1 MFNNNYLKMKKLTV
15 VLFVVLFLAVAVL
28 YFFQFKSN
36 NKAGKANTSGSINEM
51 PRQGIVY
58 VNIDSVIF
66 NFKMFT
72 DRKNELMSKQKNAE
86 AELNSKG
93 TQYQN
98 GVKDYQDKFNKGL
111 ITRATAAE
119 MEQGLLQQQQEL
131 VTLRD
136 KLQSNLVEE
145 EQVMNRQ
152 ILDYITKFIEDNKT
166 QYDYQ
171 FILGKSFGGP
181 VLYSNSSLEITQKLL
196 TAINKKYQTEKK

>member
-1 MFNNNYLKMKKLTV
+1 MKKLSV

-28 YFFQFKSN
+28 YFLHFKASN
-36 NKAGKANTSGSINEM
+36 KTSKAITAGSINEM
-51 PRQGIVY
+51 PGQGIVY

-66 NFKMFT
+66 NFQMFT
-72 DRKNELMSKQKNAE
+72 DRRDELMTKQKNAE
-86 AELNSKG
+86 AELTSKG
-93 TQYQN
+93 TLYEK
-98 GVKDYQDKFNKGL
+98 GVKDYQDKVNKGL
-111 ITRATAAE
+111 VTRATAAQ

-152 ILDYITKFIEDNKT
+152 ILEYITKFIEENKT

-181 VLYSNSSLEITQKLL
+181 VLYSNSSLEITQQLL
-196 TAINKKYQTEKK
+196 MALNKKYKTEKK

>member
-1 MFNNNYLKMKKLTV
+1 
-15 VLFVVLFLAVAVL
+15 
-28 YFFQFKSN
+28 
-36 NKAGKANTSGSINEM
+36 M
-51 PRQGIVY
+51 PGQGIVY

-66 NFKMFT
+66 NFDMFT
-72 DRKNELMSKQKNAE
+72 DRREELMLKQKNAE

-93 TQYQN
+93 TQYEK
-98 GVKDYQDKFNKGL
+98 GVKDYQEKMNKGL
-111 ITRATAAE
+111 VTRAVGAQ

-152 ILDYITKFIEDNKT
+152 VLDYITSYLEANKT
-166 QYDYQ
+166 KYDYQ

-181 VLYSNSSLEITQKLL
+181 ILYSNSSLDLTNQLL
-196 TAINKKYQTEKK
+196 TDLNIKYQSEKK

>member
-1 MFNNNYLKMKKLTV
+1 MKKLTV
-15 VLFVVLFLAVAVL
+15 ILFVVLFLAVAVL
-28 YFFQFKSN
+28 YFFQFKGN
-36 NKAGKANTSGSINEM
+36 NKANKIYVSGTINEM
-51 PRQGIVY
+51 PGQGIVY

-72 DRKNELMSKQKNAE
+72 DRKNDLMSKQKNAE
-86 AELNSKG
+86 AELNSKSAL
-93 TQYQN
+93 YQN
-98 GVKDYQDKFNKGL
+98 GVKDYQDKVNKGPV
-111 ITRATAAE
+111 TRATAAD

-131 VTLRD
+131 VNLRD

-166 QYDYQ
+166 QYNYQ

-181 VLYSNSSLEITQKLL
+181 VLYSNSSLEITQQLL
-196 TAINKKYQTEKK
+196 TALNKKYQTEKK

>member
-1 MFNNNYLKMKKLTV
+1 MKKISV
-15 VLFVVLFLAVAVL
+15 ALFVVLFLAVAVL
-28 YFFQFKSN
+28 YFLQFKNN
-36 NKAGKANTSGSINEM
+36 NKSGKTSNSGSITEM
-51 PRQGIVY
+51 PGQGIVY

-66 NFKMFT
+66 NFDMFT
-72 DRKNELMSKQKNAE
+72 DRRDELMAKQKNAE

-93 TQYQN
+93 TQYEK
-98 GVKDYQDKFNKGL
+98 GVKDYQDKVNKGL
-111 ITRATAAE
+111 VTRATAAQ
-119 MEQGLLQQQQEL
+119 MEQALLQQQQEL

-152 ILDYITKFIEDNKT
+152 ILEYITKFIEDNKT

-181 VLYSNSSLEITQKLL
+181 VLYSNSSLDLTQQLL
-196 TAINKKYQTEKK
+196 KALNTKYLSEKK

>member
-1 MFNNNYLKMKKLTV
+1 MKKLSV
-15 VLFVVLFLAVAVL
+15 ALFAVLFLAVAVL
-28 YFFQFKSN
+28 YFLQFKSN
-36 NKAGKANTSGSINEM
+36 NKSGKVSTKGNISEM
-51 PRQGIVY
+51 PKLGIVY

-66 NFKMFT
+66 NFNMYS
-72 DRKNELMSKQKNAE
+72 DRRNELMAKQKNAE

-93 TQYQN
+93 TQYEK
-98 GVKDYQDKFNKGL
+98 GVKDYQDKVNKGL
-111 ITRATAAE
+111 VTRATAAQI
-119 MEQGLLQQQQEL
+119 EQGLVQQQQEL

-152 ILDYITKFIEDNKT
+152 ILEYITRFIEENKS

-181 VLYSNSSLEITQKLL
+181 VLYSNNSLEITQQLL
-196 TAINKKYQTEKK
+196 TALNKKYQTEKK